1 MFTMA
6 DQDEDGRIN
15 YEEFLVM
22 ITPRKVT
29 SNRHENIFFLETIR
43 FGWVSLFL
51 TVLNKFSKILSLP
64 PGSTDFKTFVLL
76 RYFSD

>member
-15 YEEFLVM
+15 YEEFLIM

-29 SNRHENIFFLETIR
+29 SNRHEFFFLETIR

-64 PGSTDFKTFVLL
+64 AGSTDFKTFVLL
-76 RYFSD
+76 RYFSG

>member
-29 SNRHENIFFLETIR
+29 SNRHENIFFAKRYPLV
-43 FGWVSLFL
+43 GSLFSDRA
-51 TVLNKFSKILSLP
+51 KQIFQEIEFSCWI
-64 PGSTDFKTFVLL
+64 D
-76 RYFSD
+76 

>member
-29 SNRHENIFFLETIR
+29 SNRHENIFFSR
-43 FGWVSLFL
+43 
-51 TVLNKFSKILSLP
+51 NDKIWLGLS
-64 PGSTDFKTFVLL
+64 
-76 RYFSD
+76 FSDSAKQIFQDFEFTCWIN

>member
-29 SNRHENIFFLETIR
+29 PNCNENICFETIN
-43 FGWVSLFL
+43 FG
-51 TVLNKFSKILSLP
+51 
-64 PGSTDFKTFVLL
+64 
-76 RYFSD
+76 